1 MGVNTKSFDS
11 ASDMIT
17 FSRASGAYGLTKVGY
32 GSELVTNGTFDS
44 GTSSWT
50 ALSSATLSV
59 VSGALRVTNVGANFG
74 KAEQSLS
81 VTSGNYYK
89 VTFDKVGG
97 TSANANFRVGTT
109 SAGLDIINNV
119 NVITNASYEY
129 LFQATAST
137 IYLSFVNDGTDANY
151 NDFDNVSVKEVTYNS
166 SDPSATLKLIYH
178 PNDVPRIEYNTDG
191 TAKGLLIEGARTN
204 LLTYSEDFSTWSKF
218 ATTVTANA
226 AVAPD
231 GATTADKVVENT
243 GTSARTMTRSAVVTP
258 PASTAYTISAFVK
271 AGGRTR
277 FQLRM
282 YGSFTVNP
290 TINVNLTAATATV
303 QQGSVSNP
311 SIVAV
316 GNDWYKCSFTS
327 TTDNTNPLSLQ
338 FLLQDDAGA
347 STYLGDGTSGIY
359 IWGAQMEAGSF
370 ATSYIKTENAT
381 ATRALDL
388 AEINVSNFINKSAG
402 TFLAT
407 FNYSDPTN
415 ADNNYVFSGSSN
427 ARVFYNNAGNSV
439 WQTYD
444 GSAGT
449 TFGDVDSGEVYK
461 LAVAVKTDSN
471 ISTAK
476 NGTIQTTRT
485 VNTALMTSIEAY
497 PLLAIGGASSSS
509 SYQKLNGHIKSI
521 QYYPRRLTD
530 AQIQRLTQ
538 PISTPT
544 LSLTFD
550 GQATSFTED
559 SIHG

>member
-1 MGVNTKSFDS
+1 MGVNTKRFDS

-17 FSRASGAYGLTKVGY
+17 FSRASGGYGFTKVSY
-32 GSELVTNGTFDS
+32 GSELVSNGDFSDGSTGWNLNPTAGTMEVVNGKLVATNATAVGGQAFTNLLSGYAIGTPYEISFTVSDYVSGYVKLSVGNIYSEAVSSNGTFNFVIPYTV
-44 GTSSWT
+44 G
-50 ALSSATLSV
+50 LP
-59 VSGALRVTNVGANFG
+59 RVYFNIANT
-74 KAEQSLS
+74 SLS
-81 VTSGNYYK
+81 
-89 VTFDKVGG
+89 
-97 TSANANFRVGTT
+97 
-109 SAGLDIINNV
+109 I
-119 NVITNASYEY
+119 
-129 LFQATAST
+129 
-137 IYLSFVNDGTDANY
+137 
-151 NDFDNVSVKEVTYNS
+151 DNISVKEVTYNS

-178 PNDVPRIEYNTDG
+178 PNDVPRIEYDLDG
-191 TAKGLLIEGARTN
+191 SAKGILVEGARTN
-204 LLTYSEDFSTWSKF
+204 SYKYSEDLSEYVWIGSSGTISSI
-218 ATTVTANA
+218 NA
-226 AVAPD
+226 ITSPD
-231 GATTADKVVENT
+231 GNST
-243 GTSARTMTRSAVVTP
+243 GNLVITGVNDPFSRRQNGLGVDS
-258 PASTAYTISAFVK
+258 TISFYAKAQEYSFVFANNDNG
-271 AGGRTR
+271 AGWVC
-277 FQLRM
+277 FDL
-282 YGSFTVNP
+282 
-290 TINVNLTAATATV
+290 ATE
-303 QQGSVSNP
+303 
-311 SIVAV
+311 SIALGNNGFSGEMTAV
-316 GNDWYKCSFTS
+316 GNGWYRCVATF
-327 TTDNTNPLSLQ
+327 PMLI
-338 FLLQDDAGA
+338 AGNNAHMAIGVRENFGGTYTA
-347 STYLGDGTSGIY
+347 SSANGTSGAY
-359 IWGAQMEAGSF
+359 IWGAQMEADPF

-521 QYYPRRLTD
+521 KYYPRRLTD

>member
-17 FSRASGAYGLTKVGY
+17 FSRASGGYGFTKVGY
-32 GSELVTNGTFDS
+32 GPELVTNGTFDTNLTGWETTPY
-44 GTSSWT
+44 GTASDW
-50 ALSSATLSV
+50 SV
-59 VSGALRVTNVGANFG
+59 VNGQAVCQTSTGLSIKTQAIPVEIGSYYEVSGNSDKTTELRIGSTTNFNSGVNIGTNNGNFVQVIQATNVYLIVAMRTDTNG
-74 KAEQSLS
+74 
-81 VTSGNYYK
+81 
-89 VTFDKVGG
+89 TF
-97 TSANANFRVGTT
+97 
-109 SAGLDIINNV
+109 
-119 NVITNASYEY
+119 YW
-129 LFQATAST
+129 
-137 IYLSFVNDGTDANY
+137 
-151 NDFDNVSVKEVTYNS
+151 DNISVKEVTYNS
-166 SDPSATLKLIYH
+166 SAADATLKLIYH
-178 PNDVPRIEYNTDG
+178 PNNVPRIEYNTDG

-204 LLTYSEDFSTWSKF
+204 SYKYSEDLSEYVWVGSSGTISSI
-218 ATTVTANA
+218 NA
-226 AVAPD
+226 ITSPD
-231 GATTADKVVENT
+231 GNSTGNLVITAVNAPFFRRQNGLGVD
-243 GTSARTMTRSAVVTP
+243 S
-258 PASTAYTISAFVK
+258 TISFYAKAQEYSFVFANNDNG
-271 AGGRTR
+271 AGWVC
-277 FQLRM
+277 FDL
-282 YGSFTVNP
+282 
-290 TINVNLTAATATV
+290 ATE
-303 QQGSVSNP
+303 
-311 SIVAV
+311 SIALGNNGFSGEMTAV
-316 GNDWYKCSFTS
+316 GNGWYRCVATF
-327 TTDNTNPLSLQ
+327 PMLI
-338 FLLQDDAGA
+338 AGHNAHIGIGVRENFGGTYTA
-347 STYLGDGTSGIY
+347 SSANGTSGAY
-359 IWGAQMEAGSF
+359 IWGAQMEAGPF

-381 ATRALDL
+381 AARALDL

-444 GSAGT
+444 GNAGT

-521 QYYPRRLTD
+521 TYYPRRLTD
-530 AQIQRLTQ
+530 AQLQRLTQ